1 MNKIALFPGT
11 FDPIHQ
17 GHIDIIKRASK
28 LFDKLYVAVSHNV
41 DKKESQNIRIRF
53 AKISKVVSH
62 LHLSNVKVVINNT
75 MTIDLA
81 KKLKCGY
88 IVRSIRDSKDT
99 AYEINIAQNL
109 RIGDKRIETV
119 LFITDAKLNKVSST
133 NIKELV
139 RQKRMIAQRNK

>member
-1 MNKIALFPGT
+1 MKIALFPGT

-41 DKKESQNIRIRF
+41 DKKESQNINARF
-53 AKISKVVSH
+53 AQITKSIDRLNIK
-62 LHLSNVKVVINNT
+62 NVKVVINNK

-81 KKLKCGY
+81 KKLGCQY
-88 IVRSIRDSKDT
+88 IVRSIRDAKDI

-109 RIGDKRIETV
+109 HIGNNKIETV
-119 LFITDAKLNKVSST
+119 LLITDSKLKKISST
-133 NIKELV
+133 NVKELI
-139 RQKRMIAQRNK
+139 RQKKMIAQRNR